1 MSRTQKN
8 YVVFAVLE
16 IIVAVVTLS
25 IGIVYGLMHLLS
37 R

>member
-1 MSRTQKN
+1 MSRTKKN

-16 IIVAVVTLS
+16 IIVVVVTVS
-25 IGIVYGLMHLLS
+25 IGIVYGVMYLLS